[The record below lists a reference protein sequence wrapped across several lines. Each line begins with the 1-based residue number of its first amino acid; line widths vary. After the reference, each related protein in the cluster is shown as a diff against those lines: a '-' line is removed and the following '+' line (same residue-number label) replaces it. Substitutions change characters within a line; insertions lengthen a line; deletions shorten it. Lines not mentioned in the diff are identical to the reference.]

1 MKKKKGSIQKMEIK
15 KVKLIHVVLNW
26 QHRLLKEYNI
36 YIIIEYLGHC
46 LIINGSWNISARSSS
61 GL

>member
-1 MKKKKGSIQKMEIK
+1 MKKKKGSIQKKMEIK

-36 YIIIEYLGHC
+36 YIIKRYKF
-46 LIINGSWNISARSSS
+46 ASSDK
-61 GL
+61 